1 MNTLNN
7 FSRMTA
13 LVVVFGF
20 SATTAVA
27 QDGRP
32 SPEPATMATPRDVAV
47 EAVEPDADPA
57 AAAEA
62 VVPID
67 EPFVPIVL
75 NPDGR
80 RPDRGDKVVLA
91 FDDVAIQDTI
101 PFIVETTGKVVMPVN
116 LAQLKAKKI
125 TLINDT
131 PIDRMLALDLLIEA
145 FRLNDIGVI
154 EHHDRIII
162 GMLSEINLD
171 NPTVIGPEVDIM
183 ERTDRGTIVTK
194 IFAVKNTDAGELA
207 EQLRD
212 PLPDHATLVVDAN
225 SNQIIV
231 MGDIGLCQRLG
242 TLIRELDR
250 NYVTVKTTTFRL
262 AHADANEI
270 AQNILELFE
279 DTGGTTGSTATPAR
293 TNRTAQQRR
302 ASQRRSTPQRSTA
315 TGTGGRSPGPT
326 AELRITVNIQQNTVT
341 VSGEPDVIEEI
352 AVLISTE
359 WDLPRPPTTSK
370 IYHLKYTDPLKMRDM
385 LAELLGGGGTGTGGA
400 ARTSRRGGAAGAG
413 QRADVS
419 QAIGG
424 IYQIQAYP
432 DSNSLVVL
440 SKTEASFV
448 FLDSLIMDLD
458 QPVFPGVP
466 IVVELKHADAE
477 EVADQI
483 NAIFAPAGARVDL
496 RRRDTGLA
504 GIDIGSPT
512 DTGGGGPAREGDNGG
527 TIVFPWQQGRQGEDE
542 TPASPLIGKVRVV
555 PIHRQ
560 NAVMIL
566 AAAEYREAVR
576 DIIVN
581 QLDKPGRQ
589 VLIAAIIAEVELTDD
604 LALGLRLSNSD
615 TIFAGTSVDNRIGV
629 NLGFEG
635 VINNVFGGL
644 FDTSTL
650 NATSSINLVLQA
662 LAQKTKVRIL
672 QEPVVF
678 TADNQEASFFEGQ
691 DVPVL
696 TTSQLTPQGTVNES
710 TEYQAVGIGLNVR
723 PRITAY
729 GYVDMEINLEIS
741 NINIAASAVSV
752 SPVFDRRETTTQ
764 VIVRDGQTIV
774 ISGILRDQESK
785 VIRKMPFFG
794 DLPLIGGLFTS
805 IDNQK
810 TRTELIAFVTPFI
823 VDTPDEN
830 DRNFNEDA
838 RSRLLELSKP
848 LDEQDAGSVDPEK
861 VKSRLLLERY
871 KRYFE
876 RDEHGSRLDPL

>member
-1 MNTLNN
+1 MNAPGN
-7 FSRMTA
+7 FVRTMP
-13 LVVVFGF
+13 LIVVFGF
-20 SATTAVA
+20 AAATVVA

-32 SPEPATMATPRDVAV
+32 TAEPATPATPRIEAAD
-47 EAVEPDADPA
+47 AVEPIADEVPD
-57 AAAEA
+57 AEA
-62 VVPID
+62 VVPI
-67 EPFVPIVL
+67 VL
-75 NPDGR
+75 SPDGR

-91 FDDVAIQDTI
+91 FDDVPIQDTI
-101 PFIVETTGKVVMPVN
+101 PFIVETTGKVVMPIN

-125 TLINDT
+125 TLINDQ
-131 PIDRMLALDLLIEA
+131 PVDRMMALDLLIEA

-162 GMLSEINLD
+162 GMLSEIQRD
-171 NPTVIGPEVDIM
+171 NPTVIGPDVDIM
-183 ERTDRGTIVTK
+183 SRTDRGTIVTK
-194 IFAVKNTDAGELA
+194 IFAVRNTDAGELA

-212 PLPDHATLVVDAN
+212 PLPDHASLAVDTN

-231 MGDIGLCQRLG
+231 LGDVGLCQRLG
-242 TLIRELDR
+242 TLIKELDR

-262 AHADANEI
+262 AHADASEI
-270 AQNILELFE
+270 AQNILDLFE
-279 DTGGTTGSTATPAR
+279 DTGTTGGAATPQR
-293 TNRTAQQRR
+293 TGRSTQRRGTQRR
-302 ASQRRSTPQRSTA
+302 ATPQRTA
-315 TGTGGRSPGPT
+315 GTTSGGGNPGPT
-326 AELRITVNIQQNTVT
+326 AELRITVNVQQNAVT
-341 VSGEPDVIEEI
+341 ISGEPDVIEEI
-352 AVLISTE
+352 GALIATE
-359 WDLPRPPTTSK
+359 WDLPRPPTTK
-370 IYHLKYTDPLKMRDM
+370 KVYHLKYTDPLKMRNM
-385 LAELLGGGGTGTGGA
+385 LAELLGGGGGTGAGGA
-400 ARTSRRGGAAGAG
+400 ARTSRRGTAGGAG
-413 QRADVS
+413 QRSDVS

-440 SKTEASFV
+440 CKTVESFM

-512 DTGGGGPAREGDNGG
+512 DGGGAGGPAREGDQGG
-527 TIVFPWQQGRQGEDE
+527 TITFPWQQGRQGEDE
-542 TPASPLIGKVRVV
+542 TPESPLIGKVRVV

-566 AAAEYREAVR
+566 AAPEYREAVH

-604 LALGLRLSNSD
+604 LALGLRVSNSD
-615 TIFAGTSVDNRIGV
+615 TIFAGTSVDNRVGAS
-629 NLGFEG
+629 LSFEG
-635 VINNVFGGL
+635 LINNVFGGL
-644 FDTSTL
+644 FDTSALT
-650 NATSSINLVLQA
+650 ATSSINLVLQA

-672 QEPVVF
+672 QEPVIF
-678 TADNQEASFFEGQ
+678 TSDNQEASFFEGQ

-696 TTSQLTPQGTVNES
+696 VSSQLTPQGTVNES

-729 GYVDMEINLEIS
+729 GDVDMEINLEIS

-764 VIVRDGQTIV
+764 VIVKDGQTIV

-785 VIRKMPFFG
+785 VKRKIPLLG
-794 DLPLIGGLFTS
+794 DLPLIGALFTS
-805 IDNQK
+805 IDNQQ

-823 VDTPDEN
+823 VDSPDEN
-830 DRNFNEDA
+830 DTNFNEVA
-838 RSRLLELSKP
+838 RERLLELSKP
-848 LDEQDAGSVDPEK
+848 LDEQGVDSDDLQEK

-871 KRYFE
+871 KHFFE
-876 RDEHGSRLDPL
+876 RDESGQRPERN

>member
-1 MNTLNN
+1 MLLIV
-7 FSRMTA
+7 A
-13 LVVVFGF
+13 FGLAA
-20 SATTAVA
+20 ATVVA

-32 SPEPATMATPRDVAV
+32 TAEPATPATPQGEAAD
-47 EAVEPDADPA
+47 AVEPLADQGPDV
-57 AAAEA
+57 EA
-62 VVPID
+62 I
-67 EPFVPIVL
+67 VPIVL

-91 FDDVAIQDTI
+91 FDDVPIQDTI

-125 TLINDT
+125 TLINDA
-131 PIDRMLALDLLIEA
+131 PIDRMMALDLLIEA

-154 EHHDRIII
+154 EHPDRIII
-162 GMLSEINLD
+162 GMLSEIQRD
-171 NPTVIGPEVDIM
+171 NPTVVGPNEDIM
-183 ERTDRGTIVTK
+183 ARTDRGTIITK
-194 IFAVKNTDAGELA
+194 IFAVTSTDAGELA

-212 PLPDHATLVVDAN
+212 PLPDHASLAVDTN

-231 MGDIGLCQRLG
+231 LGDVGLCQRLG
-242 TLIRELDR
+242 TLIKELDR
-250 NYVTVKTTTFRL
+250 NYMTVKTTTYRL

-270 AQNILELFE
+270 AQNILDLFE
-279 DTGGTTGSTATPAR
+279 DTGTTGGAATPQR
-293 TNRTAQQRR
+293 TNRSAQQRR
-302 ASQRRSTPQRSTA
+302 GVSQRRATPQRTA
-315 TGTGGRSPGPT
+315 GTTSGGNPGPT
-326 AELRITVNIQQNTVT
+326 AELRITVNVQQNAVT
-341 VSGEPDVIEEI
+341 VSGEPDVVEEI
-352 AVLISTE
+352 GALIATE
-359 WDLPRPPTTSK
+359 WDLPRPQTTK
-370 IYHLKYTDPLKMRDM
+370 KVYHLKYTDPLKMRNM
-385 LAELLGGGGTGTGGA
+385 LAELLGGGSGGAGGA
-400 ARTSRRGGAAGAG
+400 ARTSRRGTAGGAG

-419 QAIGG
+419 ASIGG

-440 SKTEASFV
+440 CKTEESFM

-466 IVVELKHADAE
+466 IVVELKHAEAE

-496 RRRDTGLA
+496 RRRDTGLQ

-512 DTGGGGPAREGDNGG
+512 DTGGSGPAREGDEGG
-527 TIVFPWQQGRQGEDE
+527 TITFPWQQGRQSEDE
-542 TPASPLIGKVRVV
+542 TPESPLIGKVRVV

-566 AAAEYREAVR
+566 AAPEYREAVR
-576 DIIVN
+576 DIIVY

-604 LALGLRLSNSD
+604 LALGLRVSNSD
-615 TIFAGTSVDNRIGV
+615 TIFRGTSVDNRVGV
-629 NLGFEG
+629 SLGFEG
-635 VINNVFGGL
+635 LINNIFGGL

-650 NATSSINLVLQA
+650 TATSSINLVLQA

-672 QEPVVF
+672 QEPVIF

-696 TTSQLTPQGTVNES
+696 VSSQLTPQGTVNES

-723 PRITAY
+723 PRITSY
-729 GYVDMEINLEIS
+729 GDVDMEINLEIS
-741 NINIAASAVSV
+741 NINVAASVVAV

-764 VIVRDGQTIV
+764 VIVKDGQTIV

-785 VIRKMPFFG
+785 VKRKVPLLG
-794 DLPLIGGLFTS
+794 DIPLIGALFTS
-805 IDNQK
+805 IDNQQ

-823 VDTPDEN
+823 VDSPDEN
-830 DRNFNEDA
+830 DTNFNEVA
-838 RSRLLELSKP
+838 RERLLELSKP
-848 LDEQDAGSVDPEK
+848 LDEQGVGSDDLEEK

-871 KRYFE
+871 KHFFE
-876 RDEHGSRLDPL
+876 RDESGQRPERN

>member
-1 MNTLNN
+1 MNAFEN
-7 FSRMTA
+7 FLRMMA

-20 SATTAVA
+20 AAATAVA

-32 SPEPATMATPRDVAV
+32 TPEPATPATPRGEIADV
-47 EAVEPDADPA
+47 VEPIPADLPLD
-57 AAAEA
+57 E
-62 VVPID
+62 VVA
-67 EPFVPIVL
+67 PIVR

-80 RPDRGDKVVLA
+80 RPHRGDKVMLV
-91 FDDVAIQDTI
+91 FNDVSIQETI
-101 PFIVETTGKVVMPVN
+101 PFIVQATGKVVIPIN

-125 TLINDT
+125 TLINDS
-131 PIDRMLALDLLIEA
+131 PVDFMLALDLLVEA

-162 GMLSEINLD
+162 GMLSEIKLIN
-171 NPTVIGPEVDIM
+171 TGVIGPDEDIM
-183 ERTDRGTIVTK
+183 ERTDRGGIVTK
-194 IFAVKNTDAGELA
+194 IFAVENTDATELA

-212 PLPDHATLVVDAN
+212 PLPDHATLAVDPN

-231 MGDIGLCQRLG
+231 TGDIGLCQRLG

-250 NYVTVKTTTFRL
+250 NYVTVKTSTFRL

-270 AQNILELFE
+270 AQNIMELFE
-279 DTGGTTGSTATPAR
+279 DTGGTTGGTPAPQR
-293 TNRTAQQRR
+293 TSRTAQQRR
-302 ASQRRSTPQRSTA
+302 ASQRRSTPQRSA
-315 TGTGGRSPGPT
+315 VKGAGGGSPGPT
-326 AELRITVNIQQNTVT
+326 AELRITVNVQQNTVT
-341 VSGEPDVIEEI
+341 VSGEPDVIDQI
-352 AVLISTE
+352 GVLIATE

-385 LAELLGGGGTGTGGA
+385 LAELLGGGGTGGTGGA
-400 ARTSRRGGAAGAG
+400 ARRSRGGAAGAG

-440 SKTEASFV
+440 SKTEESFV

-466 IVVELKHADAE
+466 IVVELKHEDAE
-477 EVADQI
+477 EVADQV
-483 NAIFAPAGARVDL
+483 NAIFAPAGARVYL
-496 RRRDTGLA
+496 LRRDTGLQ

-512 DTGGGGPAREGDNGG
+512 DTGGGGGPAREGDDGG
-527 TIVFPWQQGRQGEDE
+527 TITFPWQQGRQGEDE
-542 TPASPLIGKVRVV
+542 TPESPLIGKVRVV

-566 AAAEYREAVR
+566 AAPEYREAVR

-604 LALGLRLSNSD
+604 LALGLRLSNSE
-615 TIFAGTSVDNRIGV
+615 TILRSGPVDNRIGV

-635 VINNVFGGL
+635 MVNNVFGGL

-650 NATSSINLVLQA
+650 NATSSINIVLQA

-678 TADNQEASFFEGQ
+678 TSDNQEASFFEGQ

-696 TTSQLTPQGTVNES
+696 TTSQLTPQGGVNES

-729 GYVDMEINLEIS
+729 GDVDMEINLEIS
-741 NINIAASAVSV
+741 NINVAASVVSI

-764 VIVRDGQTIV
+764 VIVKDGQTIV

-785 VIRKMPFFG
+785 VKRKVPLLG
-794 DLPLIGGLFTS
+794 DIPLIGALFTS
-805 IDNQK
+805 IDHQQ

-823 VDTPDEN
+823 VDNPDEN
-830 DRNFNEDA
+830 DENFNEYA
-838 RSRLLELSKP
+838 RDRLLELSKP
-848 LDEQDAGSVDPEK
+848 LDEQTVESVDPEK

-871 KRYFE
+871 KHYFK
-876 RDEHGSRLDPL
+876 RDERGQRPDPR

>member
-1 MNTLNN
+1 MNAFGN
-7 FSRMTA
+7 FLRMMV

-20 SATTAVA
+20 AAATAVA

-32 SPEPATMATPRDVAV
+32 APEPATPATPRDEMAD
-47 EAVEPDADPA
+47 AVEPIA
-57 AAAEA
+57 AEEPVGEA
-62 VVPID
+62 VVPI
-67 EPFVPIVL
+67 VL
-75 NPDGR
+75 DPDGR
-80 RPDRGDKVVLA
+80 RPNRGDKVVLA
-91 FDDVAIQDTI
+91 FDDVPIQDTI
-101 PFIVETTGKVVMPVN
+101 PFIVQTTGKVVMPVN

-125 TLINDT
+125 TLINDE
-131 PIDRMLALDLLIEA
+131 PLDRMLALDLLIEA

-162 GMLSEINLD
+162 AMLSEMPRN
-171 NPTVIGPEVDIM
+171 NPVVIGPDVNIM
-183 ERTDRGTIVTK
+183 ARTDRGTFVTK
-194 IFAVKNTDAGELA
+194 IFAVTNTDAGELA

-212 PLPDHATLVVDAN
+212 PLPDHASLAVDAN

-231 MGDIGLCQRLG
+231 TGAIGLCQRLG

-270 AQNILELFE
+270 AQNILDLFE
-279 DTGGTTGSTATPAR
+279 DTGTTGGTPTPQR
-293 TNRTAQQRR
+293 TGRTAQQRR
-302 ASQRRSTPQRSTA
+302 ASQRRGTPQRSVGT
-315 TGTGGRSPGPT
+315 TPGTGSPGPT
-326 AELRITVNIQQNTVT
+326 AELRLTVNVQQNAVT
-341 VSGEPDVIEEI
+341 VSGEPDVVEEI
-352 AVLISTE
+352 SVLIATE
-359 WDLPRPPTTSK
+359 WDLPRPPTTK
-370 IYHLKYTDPLKMRDM
+370 KVYHLKYTDPLKMRDM
-385 LAELLGGGGTGTGGA
+385 LAELLGGGGGAGGT
-400 ARTSRRGGAAGAG
+400 ARTIRRGGAGGAG

-419 QAIGG
+419 AAIGG

-440 SKTEASFV
+440 SKTEESFM

-512 DTGGGGPAREGDNGG
+512 DTGGGGPAREGDTGRII
-527 TIVFPWQQGRQGEDE
+527 TFPWQQGRQGENE

-566 AAAEYREAVR
+566 AAPEYREAVR

-604 LALGLRLSNSD
+604 LVLGLRLSNSD
-615 TIFAGTSVDNRIGV
+615 TIFRGTAVDNRVGTS
-629 NLGFEG
+629 LGFEG
-635 VINNVFGGL
+635 MLNNVFGGL

-662 LAQKTKVRIL
+662 LSQKTKVRIL

-696 TTSQLTPQGTVNES
+696 RSSQLTPQGTVNES

-729 GYVDMEINLEIS
+729 GDVDMEINLEIS
-741 NINIAASAVSV
+741 NINVAASAVSV

-774 ISGILRDQESK
+774 ISGILRDQESQ
-785 VIRKMPFFG
+785 VIRKVPFFG
-794 DLPLIGGLFTS
+794 YLPLIGGLFTS
-805 IDNQK
+805 IDNQQ

-830 DRNFNEDA
+830 DENFNEDA
-838 RSRLLELSKP
+838 RNRLLELSKP
-848 LDEQDAGSVDPEK
+848 LDEQTVESVDPEK
-861 VKSRLLLERY
+861 VKSRLLMERY
-871 KRYFE
+871 KRFFE
-876 RDEHGSRLDPL
+876 RDDREPRPDRR